1 MTDTDTRLLFTLLFV
16 FRMVMM
22 VVILKKKKD
31 NVNDLER
38 NGQKKTR
45 NTIRNINWRR
55 KNPKKVA
62 VNHHLRFVR
71 FFFTNNLVPC
81 WVF

>member
-45 NTIRNINWRR
+45 NTIRNIN
-55 KNPKKVA
+55 
-62 VNHHLRFVR
+62 
-71 FFFTNNLVPC
+71 
-81 WVF
+81 